1 LLAKYQELAQLPLR
15 TNELLALLVCFV
27 RDNIA
32 LFRKTLLFKGIDLR
46 KKKRKKKYIIA
57 NEEAAMRI
65 LVAIIHFM

>member
-46 KKKRKKKYIIA
+46 KEKEKKNTLSQMKKPQCG
-57 NEEAAMRI
+57 
-65 LVAIIHFM
+65 FS